1 MLFRV
6 SWTTKSFLNGAARTL
21 LAACAVLFGLGAPA
35 LRAETFPSRPVTI
48 IVAFPPGG
56 GTDIVARKLA
66 QRLSVR
72 WGQPVIVDNKAG
84 AAGTIGTTAVARADP
99 NGYTLLMATLGN
111 MAINQ
116 HMYAMEIDPTK
127 DLAAVTNVVGV
138 DFVMVTNPK
147 LPVSNVSEFLT
158 LARSKPGALNYS
170 SSGIGG
176 APHLAAELFMSL
188 TGVRVTQ
195 VPYKGSGP
203 SIADL
208 VGGQVDFSFD
218 SLVQCLPQ
226 IQAGKLRALAVLGTR
241 RSPLLPDV
249 PTMQESGVH
258 GYEFT
263 NWFGLVAPARTP
275 REIVDKINADVVAAL
290 SEPQLHGEL
299 EQMGAVVVANSPAQF
314 MTQINADSA
323 KWGKIVTE
331 GNIKGQ

>member
-1 MLFRV
+1 MLFKVIRI
-6 SWTTKSFLNGAARTL
+6 TKAQAYEAARAT
-21 LAACAVLFGLGAPA
+21 LAACALLIGLNTSSVH
-35 LRAETFPSRPVTI
+35 AESFPSRPVTI

-84 AAGTIGTTAVARADP
+84 AAGTIGTTVVARADP

-147 LPVSNVSEFLT
+147 LAVSTVGEFLT
-158 LARSKPGALNYS
+158 LARGKPGALNYS

-188 TGVRVTQ
+188 TGTRLTQ

-226 IQAGKLRALAVLGTR
+226 IQSGKLRALAVLGTR
-241 RSPLLPDV
+241 RSPLLPEV
-249 PTMQESGVH
+249 PTMEESGVP

-275 REIVDKINADVVAAL
+275 RDIIEKLNADIVAVL
-290 SEPQLHGEL
+290 SEPLLRGEL
-299 EQMGAVVVANSPAQF
+299 EQMGAVVIANSPAQF
-314 MTQINADSA
+314 ALQINADSA
-323 KWGKIVTE
+323 KWGKIVTK

>member
-1 MLFRV
+1 MRLKLHQLAK
-6 SWTTKSFLNGAARTL
+6 TGLNRIAQASL
-21 LAACAVLFGLGAPA
+21 LACAVWFGISAPTVQ
-35 LRAETFPSRPVTI
+35 AETFPARPVTI

-56 GTDIVARKLA
+56 GTDIVARKLS

-116 HMYAMEIDPTK
+116 HLYAMEIDPTK
-127 DLAAVTNVVGV
+127 DLTAVTNVVGV

-147 LPVSNVSEFLT
+147 LAVSTVGEFLT

-176 APHLAAELFMSL
+176 APHLAAELFMSI
-188 TGVRVTQ
+188 TSARVTQ

-241 RSPLLPDV
+241 RSPLLPEV
-249 PTMQESGVH
+249 PTMAEAGVP

-275 REIVDKINADVVAAL
+275 RDIIDKLNADVVAAL
-290 SEPQLHGEL
+290 SEPLLRSEL
-299 EQMGAVVVANSPAQF
+299 EQMGAVVIANTPAQF
-314 MTQINADSA
+314 ALQINADSA

>member
-1 MLFRV
+1 MLFKVIRI
-6 SWTTKSFLNGAARTL
+6 TKDQAYGAARAT
-21 LAACAVLFGLGAPA
+21 LAACALLIGLNTSIVH
-35 LRAETFPSRPVTI
+35 AESFPSRPVTI

-66 QRLSVR
+66 QRLSAR

-127 DLAAVTNVVGV
+127 DLTAVTNVVGV

-147 LPVSNVSEFLT
+147 LAVSTVGEFLT

-176 APHLAAELFMSL
+176 APHLAAELFMSM
-188 TGVRVTQ
+188 TGARVTQ

-226 IQAGKLRALAVLGTR
+226 IQAGKLRALAVLGTH
-241 RSPLLPDV
+241 RSPLLPEV
-249 PTMQESGVH
+249 PTMEESGVP

-275 REIVDKINADVVAAL
+275 REVIEKLNADIVAAL
-290 SEPQLHGEL
+290 SEPLLRSEL
-299 EQMGAVVVANSPAQF
+299 EQMGAVVIANSPAQF

>member
-1 MLFRV
+1 MRLKVRQLT
-6 SWTTKSFLNGAARTL
+6 WTGLNRIARASL
-21 LAACAVLFGLGAPA
+21 LACALWFGIFAPTVQ
-35 LRAETFPSRPVTI
+35 AETFPARPVTI

>member
-6 SWTTKSFLNGAARTL
+6 IWTPKSFLHVAARTI
-21 LAACAVLFGLGAPA
+21 LATCVVLIGLSAPA
-35 LRAETFPSRPVTI
+35 LHAEPFPVRPVTI

>member
-1 MLFRV
+1 MLSMVNRIMQSEPGNV
-6 SWTTKSFLNGAARTL
+6 VRAILAIGAL
-21 LAACAVLFGLGAPA
+21 LTGLHAATAQ
-35 LRAETFPSRPVTI
+35 AEGFPSRPVTI

-66 QRLSVR
+66 QRLAVR

-84 AAGTIGTTAVARADP
+84 AAGTIGTTAVARAEP

-116 HMYAMEIDPTK
+116 HLYAMEIDPTR
-127 DLAAVTNVVGV
+127 DLAAVSNVVGV

-147 LPVSNVSEFLT
+147 LPASTLGEFLA
-158 LARSKPGALNYS
+158 LARNRPAALNYS

-176 APHLAAELFMSL
+176 APHMAAELFMSM
-188 TGVRVTQ
+188 TDTRVTQ

-241 RSPLLPDV
+241 RSPLLPAV
-249 PTMQESGVH
+249 PTMAESGVP

-275 REIVDKINADVVAAL
+275 RDIVDKINADVVAVL
-290 SEPQLHGEL
+290 SEPHLRSEL
-299 EQMGAVVVANSPAQF
+299 EQMGAVVIADSPAQF
-314 MTQINADSA
+314 ATQIDHDSA
-323 KWGKIVTE
+323 KWGKIVAA
-331 GNIKGQ
+331 GNIRAQ

>member
-1 MLFRV
+1 MLFRMN
-6 SWTTKSFLNGAARTL
+6 WTPKSFLNGATRTI
-21 LAACAVLFGLGAPA
+21 LAACAVLIGLGAPA
-35 LRAETFPSRPVTI
+35 LHAETFPARPVTI

-116 HMYAMEIDPTK
+116 HMYAMEIDPIK
-127 DLAAVTNVVGV
+127 DLTAVTNVVGV

-147 LPVSNVSEFLT
+147 LAVSTVGEFLT

-176 APHLAAELFMSL
+176 APHLAAELFMSI
-188 TGVRVTQ
+188 TGTRLTQ

-241 RSPLLPDV
+241 RSPLLPEV
-249 PTMQESGVH
+249 PTMAESGVP

-275 REIVDKINADVVAAL
+275 REIVDKINADVVATLA
-290 SEPQLHGEL
+290 EPQLRGGL
-299 EQMGAVVVANSPAQF
+299 EQMGAAVIANTPAQF
-314 MTQINADSA
+314 ALQINADSA
-323 KWGKIVTE
+323 KWGKIVTQ

>member
-1 MLFRV
+1 MLFLVIRI
-6 SWTTKSFLNGAARTL
+6 TKAQACSVARAIF
-21 LAACAVLFGLGAPA
+21 AACALLIGLHSTIVH
-35 LRAETFPSRPVTI
+35 AESFPSRPVTI

-66 QRLSVR
+66 QRLSAR

-99 NGYTLLMATLGN
+99 SGYTLLMATLGN

-116 HMYAMEIDPTK
+116 HMYTMEIDPTK
-127 DLAAVTNVVGV
+127 DLTAVTNVVGV

-147 LPVSNVSEFLT
+147 LAVSTVGEFLT
-158 LARSKPGALNYS
+158 LARNKPGALNYS

-176 APHLAAELFMSL
+176 APHLAAELFMSI
-188 TGVRVTQ
+188 TGARVTQ

-241 RSPLLPDV
+241 RSPLLPEV
-249 PTMQESGVH
+249 PTMAESGVP

-275 REIVDKINADVVAAL
+275 REIIDKINADVVAVL
-290 SEPQLHGEL
+290 SEPQLRGEL
-299 EQMGAVVVANSPAQF
+299 EQMGAVVIANSPAQF
-314 MTQINADSA
+314 ALQINADSA

>member
-1 MLFRV
+1 MLFRMN
-6 SWTTKSFLNGAARTL
+6 WTPKSFLNGATRTI
-21 LAACAVLFGLGAPA
+21 LAACAVLIGLNASIVH
-35 LRAETFPSRPVTI
+35 AETFPARPVTI
-48 IVAFPPGG
+48 IVAVPPGG

-127 DLAAVTNVVGV
+127 DLTAVTNVVGV

-147 LPVSNVSEFLT
+147 LAVSTVGEFLT
-158 LARSKPGALNYS
+158 LAHSKPGALNYS

-176 APHLAAELFMSL
+176 APHLAAELFMSI
-188 TGVRVTQ
+188 TGARVTQ

-241 RSPLLPDV
+241 RSPLLPEV
-249 PTMQESGVH
+249 PTMAESGVP
-258 GYEFT
+258 GYDFT
-263 NWFGLVAPARTP
+263 NWFGLLAPARTP
-275 REIVDKINADVVAAL
+275 RDIIDKLNADVVATLA
-290 SEPQLHGEL
+290 EPQLHGEL
-299 EQMGAVVVANSPAQF
+299 EQMGAVVIANTPTQF
-314 MTQINADSA
+314 ALQINADSA
-323 KWGKIVTE
+323 KWGKIVTQ

>member
-1 MLFRV
+1 MRLKLHQLAK
-6 SWTTKSFLNGAARTL
+6 TGLNRIAQASL
-21 LAACAVLFGLGAPA
+21 LACAVWFGISAPTVQ
-35 LRAETFPSRPVTI
+35 AETFPARPVTI

-56 GTDIVARKLA
+56 GTDIVARKLS
-66 QRLSVR
+66 QRRSVR

-116 HMYAMEIDPTK
+116 HLYAMEIDPTK
-127 DLAAVTNVVGV
+127 DLTAVTNVVGV

-147 LPVSNVSEFLT
+147 LAVSTVGEFLT

-176 APHLAAELFMSL
+176 APHLAAELFMSI
-188 TGVRVTQ
+188 TSARVTQ

-249 PTMQESGVH
+249 PTMAEAGVP

-275 REIVDKINADVVAAL
+275 RDIIDKLNADVVAAL
-290 SEPQLHGEL
+290 SEPLLRSEL
-299 EQMGAVVVANSPAQF
+299 EQMGAVVIANTPAQF
-314 MTQINADSA
+314 ALQINADSA